1 MCLSYKIILFTSH
14 SLWYFE
20 DKVDI
25 WAWRKRMNRLTNLLG
40 HPLPV
45 AQKGNK
51 VLTVAPQQV
60 IRHFLADED
69 LGSLDDFA
77 DGQRCVVVVI
87 LVVNAVRVAA
97 HHLLQQLHANHSF
110 PAENGLYAG
119 HSGCRAFIWG
129 KERWTINLKK
139 NISAGVQLC
148 HSNLSSEMLQLASLL
163 ALALALSPTGVKLMM

>member
-77 DGQRCVVVVI
+77 DGQRRVVVVI
-87 LVVNAVRVAA
+87 LVVNTVRITA
-97 HHLLQQLHANHSF
+97 HHLLQQLHANHSL
-110 PAENGLYAG
+110 PAEDGLYAG
-119 HSGCRAFIWG
+119 HSGCRAFIWR
-129 KERWTINLKK
+129 KEEQPCNRTVFMLNYKQIK
-139 NISAGVQLC
+139 ISLQERSLYKYSKLVQQFTSA
-148 HSNLSSEMLQLASLL
+148 HQF
-163 ALALALSPTGVKLMM
+163 V

>member
-1 MCLSYKIILFTSH
+1 
-14 SLWYFE
+14 
-20 DKVDI
+20 
-25 WAWRKRMNRLTNLLG
+25 MNRLTNLLG

-77 DGQRCVVVVI
+77 DGQGRVVVVV

-97 HHLLQQLHANHSF
+97 HHLLQQLHAHHSL
-110 PAENGLYAG
+110 PAEDGLDAG
-119 HSGCRAFIWG
+119 HGGCRAFIWTREG
-129 KERWTINLKK
+129 QPGDGTTLMFNYNLIEHLCSSYKHPK
-139 NISAGVQLC
+139 PVHVSPPFCLNTSVKPDEMRPSGV
-148 HSNLSSEMLQLASLL
+148 SKVTARE
-163 ALALALSPTGVKLMM
+163 PVWFI